1 VNDLTS
7 TKIDFLKKIGS
18 DKVGHSGQTLLEHLI
33 GTSTRLKEQGC
44 PEYMQDAGLFHS
56 VYGTVYF
63 MPEGGLVEN
72 RQVIKDLIGEQ
83 AEEIV
88 WWFCQL
94 TSPRSI
100 EIKECFVGQLQKDLI
115 MLDLMNSEDIYSKSM
130 MTWEEAYDL

>member
-1 VNDLTS
+1 
-7 TKIDFLKKIGS
+7 
-18 DKVGHSGQTLLEHLI
+18 
-33 GTSTRLKEQGC
+33 
-44 PEYMQDAGLFHS
+44 
-56 VYGTVYF
+56 
-63 MPEGGLVEN
+63 
-72 RQVIKDLIGEQ
+72 LIGEQ